1 MALTCVLSLSILL
14 CSIEIVKLGDDV
26 GLELFKPGIEFVK
39 QLVEQLVKPSIQLAC
54 QTACQQTWYRACQTW
69 CS

>member
-1 MALTCVLSLSILL
+1 VYRACQSWLL

-39 QLVEQLVKPSIQLAC
+39 QLVEQLACQTQYPAC
-54 QTACQQTWYRACQTW
+54 QTACQQTWYQACQTW